1 MIYLDSVGS
10 FIDIVT
16 KIVYPAKTQN
26 TPDME
31 MGISLDEVVDEW
43 FDGLSSKDL
52 KNLKSLKLI

>member
-26 TPDME
+26 TADME
-31 MGISLDEVVDEW
+31 MGVSLDEVVDEW